1 MSSTRG
7 LFVVFDGPDGVG
19 KSSLV
24 KAVAARLDELGYSD
38 IVVTREPSDGVYGQ
52 RVRAVLRGEAQATA
66 HELAALFADD
76 RVDHLRREILPRLL
90 DGCTVLCDRYLL
102 SSMVYQYAV
111 TGVPSSTVRHM
122 NRYAPP
128 ADVMFLLDAPIELCM
143 ERMGK
148 RGTTKDIME
157 TNQAQWL
164 AHCEYQNRIHWTW
177 AANKTM
183 SFDATQA
190 IGELTELATMVIIA
204 ESTMHNV

>member
-1 MSSTRG
+1 MSSNG
-7 LFVVFDGPDGVG
+7 LFVVFEGPDGVG

-24 KAVAARLDELGYSD
+24 KAVAVRLDELGYSNV
-38 IVVTREPSDGVYGQ
+38 VVTREPSDGVYGQ
-52 RVRAVLRGEAQATA
+52 RVRAVLRGEVQATA

-76 RVDHLRREILPRLL
+76 RADHLRREILPRLL

-111 TGVPSSTVRHM
+111 AGVPWATVRHL

-128 ADVMFLLDAPIELCM
+128 ADVMFLLDAPIELCA

-157 TNQAQWL
+157 TNKAQWL
-164 AHCEYQNRIHWTW
+164 AHCEYQNRMHWAWT
-177 AANKTM
+177 ANKTKVI
-183 SFDATQA
+183 DATQTIA
-190 IGELTELATMVIIA
+190 DLAELVTTHIVAEMATN
-204 ESTMHNV
+204 NV